1 MKISDICEKLVQVH
15 RSVQRD
21 SGYDDAE
28 SVTAS
33 TCPLKDL
40 KGFDSLL
47 IPQLIRRVAREL
59 ACPLKKG
66 ERVRNFYVDGR
77 KKLSISEIAERFP
90 DELTKGAKEVA
101 A

>member
-1 MKISDICEKLVQVH
+1 MKHSNICEKLVQLH

-21 SGYDDAE
+21 SGFDDAE
-28 SVTAS
+28 SVTPS

-47 IPQLIRRVAREL
+47 IPQLIRRAAREL
-59 ACPLKKG
+59 GCPLKKG
-66 ERVRNFYVDGR
+66 ERVRNLYVDGR
-77 KKLSISEIAERFP
+77 KKLSISEIAERFR
-90 DELTKGAKEVA
+90 DKYTKDAKEVA